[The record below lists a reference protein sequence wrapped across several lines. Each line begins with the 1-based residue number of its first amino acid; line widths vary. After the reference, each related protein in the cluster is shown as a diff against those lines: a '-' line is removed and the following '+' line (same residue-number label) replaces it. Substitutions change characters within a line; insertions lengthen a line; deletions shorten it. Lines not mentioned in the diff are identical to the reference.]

1 MPPADPQTRIILVVD
16 DEPAVRRLACQ
27 MLERGGYRTVEAET
41 GRHALAVLASDP
53 DRILLVL
60 SDVRMPQMNG
70 LELEQAIR
78 EGWPALPVILM
89 SGEVT
94 REWVVRLAA
103 GGAPQAPSQAV
114 RAGGVAGEGPRVAEA
129 LAARKRTPQIG

>member
-94 REWVVRLAA
+94 REWVVRLLRD
-103 GGAPQAPSQAV
+103 APLRLLRKPFEQEDLLVKV
-114 RAGGVAGEGPRVAEA
+114 RELLASLPEEKPR
-129 LAARKRTPQIG
+129 IG